1 MLVKTLGAHFAAG
14 QNAKKCSCSALL
26 IPLLCVL
33 LLSLSPLPVNSH
45 LTSAGSSTGLSSDPN
60 LVLVNKCCEKFEIH
74 VDQECHQVNETDYF
88 QPMFTSYG
96 GEQNRPVNFKFVI
109 GIPNCGSMQMW
120 PIYHYAGSS
129 DKLVLLDDG
138 RLRHYTNAENEEE
151 ERHGI
156 QSDYEEDI
164 AGSLEPLYHDYD
176 KGLYCIDKATSS
188 TGEENVLFAKICLAR
203 KEIKWSDSNF
213 LLRKILNPIFH
224 GISLIILL
232 VIAIIYF
239 ILPTLSRDLVGNIVT
254 TIAVCLMVSQAADL
268 VRIFTELTSH
278 VSFIV
283 ADIILCFSLLAA
295 FFWLNSFGFY
305 IWKTFRSRNVFLR
318 VTDGRKYCYYSAY
331 AWGCTATMAALA
343 VFAHFFLDAES
354 YKQEHM
360 VGEQETIGWLGICIF
375 FAPIACTILVNIFFY
390 VTTRKLINRRTVYGR
405 IAHKLKANFIMFSLM
420 LLVMSIAWLFLI
432 MSWLQ
437 MEGLLYAH
445 IVVNALQT
453 PLLLYICVLRQRHV
467 TFLLKKTCCYN
478 EPPSANDWGDELHYM
493 NGNDY

>member
-33 LLSLSPLPVNSH
+33 LLSLSPSPVNSH
-45 LTSAGSSTGLSSDPN
+45 VTNAGSSPGLSSDPH
-60 LVLVNKCCEKFEIH
+60 LVLVYKCCEKFEIH
-74 VDQECHQVNETDYF
+74 VDHGCRQVNETDYF

-138 RLRHYTNAENEEE
+138 KLRHYTNAENEGE

-176 KGLYCIDKATSS
+176 KELYCIDRATSS

-239 ILPTLSRDLVGNIVT
+239 ILPTLRDLVGNIVT

-331 AWGCTATMAALA
+331 AWGCTAMMAALA
-343 VFAHFFLDAES
+343 VFAHFFLDADS
-354 YKQEHM
+354 YKQENM

>member
-26 IPLLCVL
+26 IRLLCIS
-33 LLSLSPLPVNSH
+33 LLSLSPLPASSH
-45 LTSAGSSTGLSSDPN
+45 VTSAGSSTGLSSDPN

-74 VDQECHQVNETDYF
+74 VDHECLQVNETNYF

-138 RLRHYTNAENEEE
+138 KLRHYTNAENEGD
-151 ERHGI
+151 ERRGI

-164 AGSLEPLYHDYD
+164 AGSLEPLYHDYE
-176 KGLYCIDKATSS
+176 KNMYCIDKATSS

-239 ILPTLSRDLVGNIVT
+239 ILPTLRDLVGNIVT

-268 VRIFTELTSH
+268 VRIFTEFTSH

-343 VFAHFFLDAES
+343 VFAHFFLDADS

>member
-1 MLVKTLGAHFAAG
+1 MLVKMLGAHFAAG
-14 QNAKKCSCSALL
+14 QHAKKSSCSALL
-26 IPLLCVL
+26 IPLLSIFL
-33 LLSLSPLPVNSH
+33 LILRPLLVTSHVTSGGSPSKVSF
-45 LTSAGSSTGLSSDPN
+45 DPQI
-60 LVLVNKCCEKFEIH
+60 VLVNKCCEKFEIH
-74 VDQECHQVNETDYF
+74 VDGECQQVNKTDYF
-88 QPMFTSYG
+88 HPVFTSNG
-96 GEQNRPVNFKFVI
+96 GKQNTAALFKFVI

-120 PIYHYAGSS
+120 PIYHYDGSS
-129 DKLVLLDDG
+129 DKLVLLEDG
-138 RLRHYTNAENEEE
+138 KLRHFTNAEHESE

-164 AGSLEPLYHDYD
+164 ADTMEPLYHDYD
-176 KGLYCIDKATSS
+176 NGLYCIDRATSS
-188 TGEENVLFAKICLAR
+188 TGEKQVLFAKICLAR

-232 VIAIIYF
+232 IIAIVYF

-254 TIAVCLMVSQAADL
+254 TIAMCLMVSQAADL

-283 ADIILCFSLLAA
+283 ADIIMCFSLLAA

-305 IWKTFRSRNVFLR
+305 IWKSFRSRNVFLR
-318 VTDGRKYCYYSAY
+318 VTDGKKYCYYSAY
-331 AWGCTATMAALA
+331 AWGCTATMAVLA
-343 VFAHFFLDAES
+343 VFSHFFLDAES
-354 YKQEHM
+354 YKREQM
-360 VGEQETIGWLGICIF
+360 VGEQETIGWLAICIF
-375 FAPIACTILVNIFFY
+375 FAPIACIILVNIFFY

-437 MEGLLYAH
+437 LEGLLYAH

>member
-1 MLVKTLGAHFAAG
+1 MLVKTLGAHFATKQFG
-14 QNAKKCSCSALL
+14 KKCSCSALL
-26 IPLLCVL
+26 IRLLPLLFL
-33 LLSLSPLPVNSH
+33 ILNPLPVASH
-45 LTSAGSSTGLSSDPN
+45 VTSGGSPSGISSDPH

-74 VDQECHQVNETDYF
+74 VDNECQQVNESDYF

-96 GEQNRPVNFKFVI
+96 GEKDISTKFKFVI

-120 PIYHYAGSS
+120 PIYHYTGSS
-129 DKLVLLDDG
+129 DKLVLLEDG
-138 RLRHYTNAENEEE
+138 KLRHYTNAENEEAE
-151 ERHGI
+151 SHGI

-176 KGLYCIDKATSS
+176 KGLYCIDRATSS
-188 TGEENVLFAKICLAR
+188 TGQEHVLFAKICLAR

-232 VIAIIYF
+232 IIAIIYF
-239 ILPTLSRDLVGNIVT
+239 ILPTLRDLVGNIVT
-254 TIAVCLMVSQAADL
+254 TIAICLMVSQAADL

-283 ADIILCFSLLAA
+283 ADIIMCFSLLAA

-343 VFAHFFLDAES
+343 VFAHFFLDADS
-354 YKQEHM
+354 YKQEQM

-437 MEGLLYAH
+437 LEGLLYAH
-445 IVVNALQT
+445 IVVNALQS